1 MRYFFSTMM
10 TAWFAIG
17 MIAGAAGQSFKLEL
31 SAEKS
36 SFLSGEPV
44 VVLVKVTNTGSAPLV
59 IPGGLS
65 PEMETL
71 LYEISGPRG
80 EQVPFSPLYVADTD
94 KSITLN
100 RNESTHAAARI
111 FYGGN
116 GYSFPE
122 AGAYKVTVR
131 YKTERSAPLSLTV
144 LAPRDAAEEKQARL
158 ILDNNE
164 VGLFL
169 MLEGGDELAKAQEV
183 TDIMLRDYPGS
194 LLSAYLR
201 YARGKNYSVP
211 ARNFV
216 SKQPRKAD
224 LPRAIELLTPLQEN
238 GGILMFYRLRSATTL
253 SRCLQQSG
261 RSPEAR
267 KVLEDLQ
274 GRLQGQPRL
283 QPYFAPEISAQ
294 LQKLR

>member
-1 MRYFFSTMM
+1 MRYFFMMMM
-10 TAWFAIG
+10 TVWFAAG

-36 SFLSGEPV
+36 SFLLGEPV
-44 VVLVKVTNTGSAPLV
+44 VVLVKVTNTGSTPLV

-65 PEMETL
+65 PEMDAL
-71 LYEISGPRG
+71 IYEVSGPRG
-80 EQVPFSPLYVADTD
+80 ERVPFSPLYVADTD

-100 RNESTHAAARI
+100 RNESAHEAARI

-122 AGAYKVTVR
+122 AGGYKITVR
-131 YKTERSAPLSLTV
+131 YKTERSAPLSLTIT
-144 LAPRDAAEEKQARL
+144 APRNAAEEKQARL
-158 ILDNNE
+158 ILDHNE

-169 MLEGGDELAKAQEV
+169 MLEGGDELVKAQEV
-183 TDIMLRDYPGS
+183 TDTMLRDYPGS

-216 SKQPRKAD
+216 SQKPRGQIC
-224 LPRAIELLTPLQEN
+224 P
-238 GGILMFYRLRSATTL
+238 
-253 SRCLQQSG
+253 G
-261 RSPEAR
+261 RS
-267 KVLEDLQ
+267 
-274 GRLQGQPRL
+274 
-283 QPYFAPEISAQ
+283 SC
-294 LQKLR
+294 

>member
-1 MRYFFSTMM
+1 MRYFFLIMM
-10 TAWFAIG
+10 TAWFA
-17 MIAGAAGQSFKLEL
+17 ASLAVGAAGESFKLEL
-31 SAEKS
+31 SAEKN
-36 SFLSGEPV
+36 SFLLGEPV
-44 VVLVKVTNTGSAPLV
+44 VVLVKVTNTGSTPLV

-65 PEMETL
+65 PEMDAL
-71 LYEISGPRG
+71 VYEISGPRG
-80 EQVPFSPLYVADTD
+80 EGIPFSPLYVADTD
-94 KSITLN
+94 QSISLN
-100 RNESTHAAARI
+100 RNESVHGAARI
-111 FYGGN
+111 YYGGN
-116 GYSFPE
+116 GFSFPE
-122 AGAYKVTVR
+122 AGSYKVTVR
-131 YKTERSAPLSLTV
+131 YKTERSAPLSLTIT
-144 LAPRDAAEEKQARL
+144 APRDAAEEKQARL
-158 ILDNNE
+158 MLDNNE

-183 TDIMLRDYPGS
+183 TDAMLRDYPGS

-216 SKQPRKAD
+216 SQKPRGAD

-238 GGILMFYRLRSATTL
+238 SAILMFYRLRSATTL

-261 RSPEAR
+261 RGQEAR

-274 GRLQGQPRL
+274 GQLQRLPRL
-283 QPYFAPEISAQ
+283 QPFFGPEIRAQ

>member
-1 MRYFFSTMM
+1 MRYSFLTMM
-10 TAWFAIG
+10 AVWLAVSLTG
-17 MIAGAAGQSFKLEL
+17 GASGQDFKLEL

-36 SFLSGEPV
+36 DFLLGEPV
-44 VVLVKVTNTGSAPLV
+44 VVLVKVTNTGNTTMT

-71 LYEISGPRG
+71 VYEISGPGG
-80 EQVPFSPLYVADTD
+80 ERLPYSPLYVADTD

-100 RNESTHAAARI
+100 RNESAHGAARI

-116 GYSFPE
+116 GYAFPE

-131 YKTERSAPLSLTV
+131 YKAERSAPLSLNII
-144 LAPRDAAEEKQARL
+144 APRNAAEEKQARL
-158 ILDNNE
+158 ILENNE

-183 TDIMLRDYPGS
+183 TDTMLRDYPGS

-216 SKQPRKAD
+216 SQKPREAD
-224 LPRAIELLTPLQEN
+224 LSRAVELLTPLQDS
-238 GGILMFYRLRSATTL
+238 GIQMFYRLKGATTL

-261 RSPEAR
+261 RSPEAV

-274 GRLQGQPRL
+274 GRLRGQPRL